1 VKKLASLEENLI
13 VQNIKQIHLSS
24 FIITLLTLTAS
35 TYLIL
40 FLSTRADSNL
50 LPTLSSII
58 LIPLVYVIDI
68 VSYFWLA
75 FALLSYSLINISQ
88 TSISN
93 YFYGKV
99 ITNSSNELTA
109 KTSNLTSKDTLGLPV
124 ELSPN
129 TNLDKN

>member
-1 VKKLASLEENLI
+1 
-13 VQNIKQIHLSS
+13 
-24 FIITLLTLTAS
+24 LLTLTAS